1 MSLAI
6 ARKSAVLAAA
16 LALGVPAIAHAA
28 IDSVPADTELGTP
41 SCPETDKV
49 TNPCNVITRT
59 TGYQAKVGTK
69 RGLMAVKRSG
79 RLVSWTIKLGS
90 PSAKEIAF
98 FKKTYGGDAQASVVV
113 LRLGNKLRAR
123 VVAETPAVKLEKYF
137 GKTAEFPLET
147 SIPVKKGYVIG
158 LAVPTWAPAL
168 ALNLGSDTSW
178 RASRKQ
184 GACEDYVAATQGPLN
199 SVPQFYCLYRK
210 VQLTY
215 SARVIPTP

>member
-1 MSLAI
+1 MSLT
-6 ARKSAVLAAA
+6 KSCTKALLAAA
-16 LALGVPAIAHAA
+16 LILAA
-28 IDSVPADTELGTP
+28 PVSAQAAVDSIPDGTELGNP

-69 RGLMAVKRSG
+69 RGLMEVKHSG
-79 RLVSWTIKLGS
+79 RLVSWTIKLGK
-90 PSAKEIAF
+90 PTAKEIAF
-98 FKKTYGGDAQASVVV
+98 FEKTYGGEAQASVVV
-113 LRLGNKLRAR
+113 LRPGKKLRAR
-123 VVAETPAVKLEKYF
+123 VVGVSSPVKLEKYF
-137 GKTAEFPLET
+137 GKTVEFALER
-147 SIPVKKGYVIG
+147 SIAVKKGYVIG
-158 LAVPTWAPAL
+158 LSVPTWAPAL

-184 GACEDYVAATQGPLN
+184 GACEEYATDTTGPLN

-215 SARVIPTP
+215 SARVVRNP